1 MKDLEK
7 ITEECKRKLRAINIP
22 FDEEMTVVAQHV
34 SNKTWGIC
42 NKTKKIIKVEPLLLD
57 ERIANFAIENVLMH
71 ELLHSCEGCM
81 CHTGIWK
88 VYARKVNSAYRY
100 NIKTKNSYI
109 QYMTKELQHEYIYRS
124 KYVFQCLGCGT
135 FTTKD
140 RMCDLV
146 RHPEEWRCCWCKGGL
161 KRLK

>member
-22 FDEEMTVVAQHV
+22 FDEEMTVIAQHIG
-34 SNKTWGIC
+34 NNTWGQYS
-42 NKTKKIIKVEPLLLD
+42 KTKKTIKVEPLLLD
-57 ERIANFAIENVLMH
+57 ERIADFALENVMIH
-71 ELLHSCEGCM
+71 ELLHSCEDCM

-88 VYARKVNSAYRY
+88 AYAKKVNSTYGY
-100 NIKTKNSYI
+100 NIKTRNSYT
-109 QYMTKELQHEYIYRS
+109 QYMTKELQHEYIFRS
-124 KYVFQCLGCGT
+124 KYVFQCQNCDV
-135 FTTKD
+135 FTTRD

-146 RHPEEWRCCWCKGGL
+146 RHPEGWRCSLCKGDL

>member
-22 FDEEMTVVAQHV
+22 FDEEMTVIAQHV
-34 SNKTWGIC
+34 NNNTWGTC

-57 ERIANFAIENVLMH
+57 ERIADAALENVLMH
-71 ELLHSCEGCM
+71 ELLHSCEDCM

-88 VYARKVNSAYRY
+88 AYARKVNSTYGY
-100 NIKTKNSYI
+100 NVKTKDTYV
-109 QYMTKELQHEYIYRS
+109 QYMTEELQHEYAFRS
-124 KYVFQCLGCGT
+124 KYVFQCQGCGG
-135 FTTKD
+135 FVRKD

-146 RHPEEWRCCWCKGGL
+146 RHPEGWCCNRCKGNL
-161 KRLK
+161 KRVK